1 MDIIG
6 ISIGSEET
14 SACIVNSLECL
25 GNVIPSRDLVITGDK
40 RIIPTLLSMTK
51 EGIYR
56 IPSSAYDYSNSVE
69 IWRSF
74 IAPLDTITSEVR
86 RIFRSYITELYSL
99 IFSNNP
105 FIHEDYQIYLNI
117 DTPHHWTISQINEL
131 EFFLRNECGVSF
143 TEIVK
148 TRNSLVCGFKHCIL
162 SGFRNLHDKQCIVQ
176 YTDKTLR
183 LIYFN
188 PIDNTILESCYPLG
202 ANRIDKIVF
211 DYLLSENPQNRENIE
226 HIKREYPEVEVT
238 ARFLECIN
246 EWKYQMELFYSQRP
260 FTFPEIPLSSIVL
273 NKSYNRG
280 LYFETSDSSSIT
292 YNTYKAVLSS
302 YIVNIYDAFR
312 DFKHRCNNELPS
324 FVYATGKACRFHFF
338 QEIVSDV
345 YNVLRG
351 ESLFS
356 DLNPEMSLA
365 RGTAVYGYS
374 SIMGKI

>member
-1 MDIIG
+1 MNIIG

-14 SACIVNSLECL
+14 SACIVNTLECL
-25 GNVIPSRDLVITGDK
+25 GNVIPSRDLVITGDA

-56 IPSSAYDYSNSVE
+56 IPSSAHDYSNSAK

-74 IAPLDTITSEVR
+74 IAPLDSITSEVR
-86 RIFRSYITELYSL
+86 IVFRACITELYSL
-99 IFSNNP
+99 TFSNNP

-131 EFFLRNECGVSF
+131 AFFLRNECGVSF

-148 TRNSLVCGFKHCIL
+148 TRNSLVCGIKHSIL
-162 SGFRNLHDKQCIVQ
+162 AGFRNLHDKQCIVH

-188 PIDNTILESCYPLG
+188 QIDNTILESCYPLG
-202 ANRIDKIVF
+202 VNRIDKIVF
-211 DYLLSENPQNRENIE
+211 DYLLSENPQNREKIGL
-226 HIKREYPEVEVT
+226 IKKEYPEGEVT

-246 EWKYQMELFYSQRP
+246 EWKYQMELFYPQRP
-260 FTFPEIPLSSIVL
+260 FSFPEISLVHIVP
-273 NKSYNRG
+273 NKAFRG

-312 DFKHRCNNELPS
+312 DFKHRCNNEQLS
-324 FVYATGKACRFHFF
+324 FVYATGKACIFRFF
-338 QEIVSDV
+338 QEIISDV
-345 YNVLRG
+345 YNVSRG
-351 ESLFS
+351 ESLVF
-356 DLNPEMSLA
+356 DLEPEMRVA
-365 RGTAVYGYS
+365 RETAAYGCS